1 MATNKLETTAAV
13 YMALYVAV
21 IQYTEMIFKNHA
33 YSLSIQLNRAYSGT
47 CLLLVIIGNSW
58 IIASLSHFDSA
69 THNTSYTITDIL
81 IAQCVG

>member
-47 CLLLVIIGNSW
+47 CLL
-58 IIASLSHFDSA
+58 FF
-69 THNTSYTITDIL
+69 SYHR
-81 IAQCVG
+81 